1 MNSDYFYDNFD
12 DDYFSFYDDCENDWC
27 YEEDEGTV
35 LDIDI
40 DVDDFFDFDIHD
52 TNEIVS
58 ESDELKS
65 FLSQF
70 SVIQGVNV

>member
-1 MNSDYFYDNFD
+1 MKSDYFYDNWD
-12 DDYFSFYDDCENDWC
+12 DDYFSF
-27 YEEDEGTV
+27 EEDEGIV

-40 DVDDFFDFDIHD
+40 DVDDFSDFDIHD

>member
-1 MNSDYFYDNFD
+1 MNSDYFYDNWD
-12 DDYFSFYDDCENDWC
+12 DDYFSF
-27 YEEDEGTV
+27 EEDEGIV

>member
-1 MNSDYFYDNFD
+1 MNSDYFYDNWD
-12 DDYFSFYDDCENDWC
+12 DDYFSF
-27 YEEDEGTV
+27 EEDEGIV

-40 DVDDFFDFDIHD
+40 DVDDLSDFDIHD

-70 SVIQGVNV
+70 SIIQGVNV

>member
-1 MNSDYFYDNFD
+1 MNSDYFYDNWD
-12 DDYFSFYDDCENDWC
+12 DDYFSF
-27 YEEDEGTV
+27 EEDEGIV

-40 DVDDFFDFDIHD
+40 DVDDFSDFDIHD

>member
-1 MNSDYFYDNFD
+1 MNSDYFYDNWD
-12 DDYFSFYDDCENDWC
+12 DDYFSF
-27 YEEDEGTV
+27 EEDEGIV

-40 DVDDFFDFDIHD
+40 DVDDLSDFDIHD